1 MQINNLNDR
10 EIRLEVLRLV
20 KETGSEVQKNDPLP
34 IAEKYYNWIVGK
46 KIRKNLTGKKEQTS
60 SLKDFKSK
68 NCLSLL
74 MDNFSDYL
82 S

>member
-20 KETGSEVQKNDPLP
+20 KETGSEVQKNDPLL

-46 KIRKNLTGKKEQTS
+46 KIRKNLIGKKE
-60 SLKDFKSK
+60 
-68 NCLSLL
+68 
-74 MDNFSDYL
+74 
-82 S
+82 

>member
-1 MQINNLNDR
+1 MQINNLNDK

-20 KETGSEVQKNDPLP
+20 KETGSELQKNDPLP

-46 KIRKNLTGKKEQTS
+46 KIRKNLTDKKEQTS

-68 NCLSLL
+68 RCLP
-74 MDNFSDYL
+74 FGGEPF
-82 S
+82 

>member
-1 MQINNLNDR
+1 MLINNLNGR

-46 KIRKNLTGKKEQTS
+46 KIRKNLTGKKE
-60 SLKDFKSK
+60 
-68 NCLSLL
+68 
-74 MDNFSDYL
+74 
-82 S
+82 

>member
-46 KIRKNLTGKKEQTS
+46 KIRKNLTDKKE
-60 SLKDFKSK
+60 
-68 NCLSLL
+68 
-74 MDNFSDYL
+74 
-82 S
+82 

>member
-20 KETGSEVQKNDPLP
+20 KETGTELQKNDPLP

-46 KIRKNLTGKKEQTS
+46 KIRKTSSTNLADKKE
-60 SLKDFKSK
+60 
-68 NCLSLL
+68 
-74 MDNFSDYL
+74 
-82 S
+82 

>member
-20 KETGSEVQKNDPLP
+20 KEVGSIDQKNDPLP
-34 IAEKYYNWIVGK
+34 TAEKYYNWIISK

-60 SLKDFKSK
+60 TLKEFKSK
-68 NCLSLL
+68 NCLL
-74 MDNFSDYL
+74 M
-82 S
+82 